1 MVAAP
6 GVVPAARCR
15 RAALWSDD
23 VRTVRFVDERRA
35 AALGRLGIHTVGD
48 LIAHFPFRYLD
59 LTRTA
64 DLRSVPTGV
73 DATVVGHVHDVNV
86 KHPRPRLTITEVA
99 LVDGTG
105 ALIGVWFNQPH
116 IARTFRIGERV
127 AFAGTVVLDYG
138 LKQIRSPFVERLPDD
153 DAGPGIARILPIH
166 SATDGLTTNWIR
178 RLVTEALEHAG
189 DVPDPLPADVRT
201 AQGLLPL
208 SAALRSV
215 HFPEC
220 ADDLAQARRRLAFDE
235 LFGILLAMALRRRRI
250 VEDRAGHVHSTDGP
264 RLQRLAAALPFALT
278 PDQSR
283 AVAEIL
289 ADMAS
294 PHPMNRLLLG
304 DVGTGKTAV
313 AAHLLAACADSGT
326 QAAMM
331 APTEVLAEQYS
342 RAVAPLLDEA
352 GVSWIL
358 LTGSTP
364 AAERNAALAGLA
376 SGETTVAFGTHALI
390 QPDVT
395 YRGLTLAIVDE
406 QHRFGVSQRLALR
419 SKGQAPDLLV
429 MTATPIPRSLAL
441 TLYGDLETSYLR
453 TRPGDRG
460 PEHVTT
466 RVVPMSGR
474 EDAYAAVRAAVAR
487 GERAFVVC
495 ALVDESDALEVKSA
509 NAEARRLQRAVFP
522 DLRVGLLTGA
532 LRPAEKR
539 AVMDRFRDGDLDIL
553 VATTVIEVGID
564 VPEAT
569 VMIVEDAE
577 RFGLAQLHQ
586 LRGRVGRGDRPGQFL
601 LFADPKTPEGRGRMA
616 AITSTSDG
624 FELAEYDLALRGE
637 GDVLGDRQS
646 GLPRLRVASIARDI
660 DILEAARASARDLVA
675 SDPGMT
681 RPVHGPLLADTQ
693 RRLGVAWEWVS
704 SG

>member
-1 MVAAP
+1 M
-6 GVVPAARCR
+6 
-15 RAALWSDD
+15 
-23 VRTVRFVDERRA
+23 
-35 AALGRLGIHTVGD
+35 
-48 LIAHFPFRYLD
+48 
-59 LTRTA
+59 
-64 DLRSVPTGV
+64 
-73 DATVVGHVHDVNV
+73 
-86 KHPRPRLTITEVA
+86 
-99 LVDGTG
+99 
-105 ALIGVWFNQPH
+105 
-116 IARTFRIGERV
+116 
-127 AFAGTVVLDYG
+127 VLDYG

-235 LFGILLAMALRRRRI
+235 LFGIQLAMALRRRRI

-474 EDAYAAVRAAVAR
+474 EDAYRAVKAAVER

-681 RPVHGPLLADTQ
+681 RPVHGPLLADTK